1 MIPSQKSASGKVELL
16 IANPDGGILHI
27 IENEKWKI
35 YYNKDKITSENDK
48 KLPDLRNI
56 KMLSLSPTYKNLALL

>member
-1 MIPSQKSASGKVELL
+1 M

-27 IENEKWKI
+27 IENEKSKI
-35 YYNKDKITSENDK
+35 YYNKDKITSEIDK

-56 KMLSLSPTYKNLALL
+56 KMLCLSPTFKNLALL